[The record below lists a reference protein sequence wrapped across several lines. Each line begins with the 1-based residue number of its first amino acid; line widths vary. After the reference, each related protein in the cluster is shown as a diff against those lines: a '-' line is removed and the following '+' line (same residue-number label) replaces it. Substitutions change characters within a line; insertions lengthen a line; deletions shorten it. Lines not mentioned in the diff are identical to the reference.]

1 VRVVIDTNVLAYAL
15 LGTPGFAGEAL
26 RLLAV
31 TEGLLAPSVW
41 EAEIANVVWVAARA
55 GVIEATEAPDRL
67 RQVVR
72 FGVESV
78 ATRSLWQGSLARS
91 VVSGVSVHDTLFVE
105 LAFRTDLPL
114 VTHDARLL
122 RTWPDRCIRP
132 AALLH

>member
-1 VRVVIDTNVLAYAL
+1 
-15 LGTPGFAGEAL
+15 
-26 RLLAV
+26 
-31 TEGLLAPSVW
+31 
-41 EAEIANVVWVAARA
+41 
-55 GVIEATEAPDRL
+55 
-67 RQVVR
+67 
-72 FGVESV
+72 
-78 ATRSLWQGSLARS
+78 